1 MSYAISIQR
10 RAQKELS
17 HLPPG
22 AFEQVREAIRALAHN
37 PRPTGCQKLTVRA
50 GWRIRIGDF
59 RVIYEI
65 DDKKETILVLHI
77 GHRRDIYR

>member
-1 MSYAISIQR
+1 MSYAISIKR

-17 HLPPG
+17 QLPPG
-22 AFEQVREAIRALAHN
+22 AYEQVREAIFALAHN
-37 PRPTGCQKLTVRA
+37 PRPMGCQKLSARA
-50 GWRIRIGDF
+50 GWRIRVGDF

-65 DDKKETILVLHI
+65 DDKQETIGVLHI

>member
-1 MSYAISIQR
+1 MSYTISIQR

-17 HLPPG
+17 QFPPG
-22 AFEQVREAIRALAHN
+22 AYEQVREAIRALGHN
-37 PRPTGCQKLTVRA
+37 PRPTGCHKLIART

-65 DDKKETILVLHI
+65 DDKKQTILVLHI

>member
-1 MSYAISIQR
+1 MSYAIAIRR
-10 RAQKELS
+10 RAQKELQ

-22 AFEQVREAIRALAHN
+22 AYEQARDAIRALAHN
-37 PRPTGCQKLTVRA
+37 PRPTGCQKLTARS
-50 GWRIRIGDF
+50 GWRIRVGEF

-65 DDKKETILVLHI
+65 DDKKQSILVLHI

>member
-10 RAQKELS
+10 GAQKELS
-17 HLPPG
+17 QLPAG
-22 AFEQVREAIRALAHN
+22 AYEQVREAIFALAHN
-37 PRPTGCQKLTVRA
+37 PRPIGCQKLTARS

-65 DDKKETILVLHI
+65 DDKKETILILHI

>member
-1 MSYAISIQR
+1 MSYATSIQR

-17 HLPPG
+17 QLPPG
-22 AFEQVREAIRALAHN
+22 AYKHVREAIRALAHN
-37 PRPTGCQKLTVRA
+37 PRPMGCQKLIARS

-65 DDKKETILVLHI
+65 DDKKETILILHI

>member
-17 HLPPG
+17 QLPPG
-22 AFEQVREAIRALAHN
+22 AYEQVREAIRALGHN
-37 PRPTGCQKLTVRA
+37 PRPMGCQKLAARV

-65 DDKKETILVLHI
+65 DDKKETILILHI

>member
-17 HLPPG
+17 QLPPG
-22 AFEQVREAIRALAHN
+22 AYEQVKEVIRALAHN
-37 PRPTGCQKLTVRA
+37 PRPTGCHKLTARA

-65 DDKKETILVLHI
+65 DDKNQTILVLHI
-77 GHRRDIYR
+77 GNRRDIYR

>member
-17 HLPPG
+17 QLPSG
-22 AFEQVREAIRALAHN
+22 AYEQVREAIRSLAHN
-37 PRPTGCQKLTVRA
+37 PRPMGCQKLTARA
-50 GWRIRIGDF
+50 GWRIRVGDF